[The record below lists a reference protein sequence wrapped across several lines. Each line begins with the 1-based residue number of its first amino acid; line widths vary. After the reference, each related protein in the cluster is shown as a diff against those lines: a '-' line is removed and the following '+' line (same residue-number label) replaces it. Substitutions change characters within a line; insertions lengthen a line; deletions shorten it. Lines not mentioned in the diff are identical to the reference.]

1 MLTWRIRSARRV
13 YNLLLIIGARAARS
27 QKPVKR
33 GKERKKE
40 KLDERKRSTRVQIGA
55 LALIR
60 RIHPSFFMLGGL
72 ECSPC
77 SSLAITRGWYL
88 ICTPVSCVDRIR
100 RSDSPADKF
109 INSVEQSPWQE
120 TNPPKEIRPSSLR
133 RYFDSRTRSWVTDN
147 HARRDHF
154 LYYPWQ
160 IWWETLSRVVRYNR
174 VESFDGVPGAM
185 CFVRGQIVTVLSE
198 GCNRMWNNL
207 YSIQRVC
214 KSSLTL
220 KESKSA

>member
-1 MLTWRIRSARRV
+1 MLAQLALR
-13 YNLLLIIGARAARS
+13 NLLKGEKKGKKKNLTNVKGAREFKS
-27 QKPVKR
+27 
-33 GKERKKE
+33 
-40 KLDERKRSTRVQIGA
+40 A
-55 LALIR
+55 LSLSSGVFTLRFSCSEASSAL
-60 RIHPSFFMLGGL
+60 
-72 ECSPC
+72 
-77 SSLAITRGWYL
+77 LA
-88 ICTPVSCVDRIR
+88 PVS
-100 RSDSPADKF
+100 RSRGDGTWYAPPYHAWTASAETIPRP